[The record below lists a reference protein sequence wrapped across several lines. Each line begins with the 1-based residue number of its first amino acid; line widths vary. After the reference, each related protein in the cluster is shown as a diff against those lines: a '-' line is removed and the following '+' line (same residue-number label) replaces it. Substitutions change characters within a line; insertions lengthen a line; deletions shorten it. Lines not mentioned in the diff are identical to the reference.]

1 MSPAGRVHPLPS
13 SLSFNQGAALPVPYL
28 TAYRALFH
36 RGSAHPGQT
45 VLVHGASGGVGVA
58 AVQFA
63 RNLGA
68 RVLGTAGTREGVDV
82 VRKAGA
88 HAVFNHREEGYLERI
103 RKEVG
108 EGGVD
113 LVVENA
119 AHLNLGKD
127 LTLLAR
133 NGRVVVVGSRGTV
146 DINPRDTMA
155 LESTISGVMLFNA
168 TDAELSEANA
178 AIQAGIEAG
187 WLRPV
192 VGKEYLLEEA
202 GKAHADIISGSGAL
216 GKTVL
221 VVK

>member
-1 MSPAGRVHPLPS
+1 M
-13 SLSFNQGAALPVPYL
+13 
-28 TAYRALFH
+28 
-36 RGSAHPGQT
+36 
-45 VLVHGASGGVGVA
+45 A

-68 RVLGTAGTREGVDV
+68 RVLGTAGTREGMDV

-88 HAVFNHREEGYLERI
+88 HAVFNHREMGYLERI
-103 RKEVG
+103 RREVG

-192 VGKEYLLEEA
+192 VGKEYGLEEA